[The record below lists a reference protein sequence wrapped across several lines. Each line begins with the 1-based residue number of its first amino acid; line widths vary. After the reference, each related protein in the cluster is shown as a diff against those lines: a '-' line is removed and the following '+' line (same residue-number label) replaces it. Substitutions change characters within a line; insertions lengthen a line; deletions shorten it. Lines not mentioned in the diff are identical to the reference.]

1 MDSKS
6 IFRKQSPDDIG
17 EQTPSLPGRDS
28 SGCVFVSGLLKTFSC
43 DSAAEPTE
51 TFNPDICFGFDS
63 ENGTIT
69 TTRLPNWQTTN
80 SKDPQD
86 CTLEPPIVT
95 PQRPDAS
102 VVEISLDPLLES
114 QIHPLLSGIDN
125 EDRNDSSESALGLLF
140 PLADSDGLLET
151 MKPSCNP
158 PSLRDSLDEEQR
170 DDETSNEV
178 LLSNLQA
185 SFVYK
190 QLQPSLPLPESFGSI
205 LCLLLHMESSPLIDR
220 TALQKACKIFNEQW
234 REATSGAFNNSVEDL
249 QKTSSKIVDEFVD
262 ALSPA
267 VDFPLLFQ
275 DSARTYQNLSNATKD
290 DGLSIFFRERIDNL
304 EIEEG
309 SFGTST
315 GALTG
320 FSSGQKRK
328 LGTID
333 EEGDDNNN
341 EKKPAEFLPTVLELA
356 IAYGVKHSIFDRG
369 LSDFGRASLQ
379 DFVTETARRLQSMSP
394 TERKSDWNHLVE
406 ILQGSKGSH

>member
-1 MDSKS
+1 MDSTS

-17 EQTPSLPGRDS
+17 EQMPSLPGRDS

-43 DSAAEPTE
+43 DSAAETTE

-63 ENGTIT
+63 ESGTIT
-69 TTRLPNWQTTN
+69 ATRLPNCQTTN

-86 CTLEPPIVT
+86 CTPIVT

-102 VVEISLDPLLES
+102 VVEISLDPLPES

-125 EDRNDSSESALGLLF
+125 EDRNDCSESALGLLF

-151 MKPSCNP
+151 MKPVCNP
-158 PSLRDSLDEEQR
+158 PSLRDSIHEEQR
-170 DDETSNEV
+170 DDETSNET
-178 LLSNLQA
+178 LLSNLQE

-190 QLQPSLPLPESFGSI
+190 QLRSSLPLPESFGSI
-205 LCLLLHMESSPLIDR
+205 LCLLLHMESSPSIER

-234 REATSGAFNNSVEDL
+234 REATSGSFNNSVEDL

-275 DSARTYQNLSNATKD
+275 GSARTYQNFSNATQES
-290 DGLSIFFRERIDNL
+290 GLSIFFRERIDDL

-309 SFGTST
+309 SFDTST
-315 GALTG
+315 TSILTG

-333 EEGDDNNN
+333 EEGEDNHN

-369 LSDFGRASLQ
+369 LSDFGGASLQ

-394 TERKSDWNHLVE
+394 TERKTDWNHLVE
-406 ILQGSKGSH
+406 ILQGSKVIH